1 MDPSP
6 AAADHGVTQ
15 VLRRPDVLRQF
26 AAQPAVSQA
35 LPPQSWR
42 DLAVFRGLPAD
53 VLERL
58 VAALVPVTLPQGG
71 VLMQQGAPGDALFV
85 LDEGTLGIH
94 IAAGDDSADPTTLP
108 AVARALPAPVIVGE
122 MALITRDPR
131 SATVTAL
138 TDCRVLRMD
147 RPVFEELCRTYPQ
160 TSVFLTCLVGDRL
173 MENHGIRR
181 VGKYEVIG
189 RLGSGGVAT
198 VFEAIHPG
206 LGISVALKMLS
217 HALVLD
223 PSYAEHFGREGRIVA
238 QLAHDHI
245 VRVLDTEKAYGTQFI
260 VMEKLSGELLEHI
273 IARRERLPWPRLRQ
287 YLVQTAEALAYSH
300 ARGLV
305 HRDIKPANVFVT
317 DEQKVKL
324 LDFGIAVQQGAT
336 IDEDGRIVGTPHYM
350 SPEQILG
357 NDLDGRADL
366 YALGVVAY
374 ELACHR
380 VPFTAATVQ
389 EVFTQHLTQP
399 LPDPRQWV
407 PDMPDDIAAFIAR
420 ATAKK
425 RADRFAGC
433 AEAAAFLCQPA
444 AVAVGSQAACL
455 ATLAVAYGAA
465 QRDAV
470 DAILRNANDQLQRIH
485 GVQSLLSQRP

>member
-1 MDPSP
+1 MDP
-6 AAADHGVTQ
+6 AAAPDHGVTQ
-15 VLRRPDVLRQF
+15 VLRRPDVLRHVSVPSAVPS
-26 AAQPAVSQA
+26 AA
-35 LPPQSWR
+35 PQSWR
-42 DLAVFRGLPAD
+42 ELAVFRGLPAD

-58 VAALVPVTLPQGG
+58 VAALVPVSLREGD
-71 VLMQQGAPGDALFV
+71 VLMQQDAPGDALFV
-85 LDEGTLGIH
+85 LDEGVLGIH
-94 IAAGDDSADPTTLP
+94 IAVPGQSQGLETPPLG
-108 AVARALPAPVIVGE
+108 RQLPAPAIVGE

-138 TDCRVLRMD
+138 RDCRVLRMD
-147 RPVFEELCRTYPQ
+147 RPVFEELCRVHPQ

-173 MENHGIRR
+173 MENHGIRK

-217 HALVLD
+217 HTLVLD

-245 VRVLDTEKAYGTQFI
+245 VRVLDTERAYGTQFI

-273 IARRERLPWPRLRQ
+273 IARRQRLPWSEVRR
-287 YLVQTAEALAYSH
+287 YLAETAEALHYSH
-300 ARGLV
+300 GRGLV
-305 HRDIKPANVFVT
+305 HRDIKPANIFVT
-317 DEQKVKL
+317 DERKVKL
-324 LDFGIAVQQGAT
+324 LDFGIAVQQGAA

-366 YALGVVAY
+366 YALGIVAY
-374 ELACHR
+374 ELCVHQ
-380 VPFTAATVQ
+380 VPFTAPTVQ

-399 LPDPRQWV
+399 LPDPRQFCGEI
-407 PDMPDDIAAFIAR
+407 PDDLAAFIVQ

-425 RADRFAGC
+425 RADRFASC
-433 AEAAAFLCQPA
+433 AEAAAFLRRPQRPD
-444 AVAVGSQAACL
+444 AVAPAQL
-455 ATLAVAYGAA
+455 AMLAVAYPHEHGE
-465 QRDAV
+465 AV
-470 DAILRNANDQLQRIH
+470 AAILRTASEQLQRLPA
-485 GVQSLLSQRP
+485 VTSMLSQRT